1 MKIRNFWASEVY
13 FFHSSDQMEL
23 AAEMCPDIEEM
34 LFMFQSQHTCSLDLL
49 ARFERLARL
58 ELWGGDFYLDN
69 LASLLCDLGPRLSKL
84 DLHHVENIN
93 LKSVA
98 ALSLNCPLL
107 KILRFSGCTFYLVEV
122 PVGLSDD
129 NIDHN
134 YNQSHQTRIVN
145 EIRAAMIPFLSLE
158 ELSISSPCPEDLIV
172 CLLSLCLNLK
182 SFVIGSMCDITD
194 QCFDQILI
202 NNRLQYLEHVE
213 IRRTELLTMKT
224 ISSLLLHCDNIRSIL
239 DITGW
244 TQVDPADLEELVIHM
259 KHNNIDI
266 CLIEEEKDSRYT
278 RRVVNILI
286 SSQYYL

>member
-13 FFHSSDQMEL
+13 FFHSSEQMAV

-34 LFMFQSQHTCSLDLL
+34 LFMFQNQYTCSLQVL
-49 ARFERLARL
+49 ASFHRLARL
-58 ELWGGDFYLDN
+58 ELWGGDFYLDK
-69 LASLLCDLGPRLSKL
+69 LGSLLCDLGPRLTKL

-98 ALSLNCPLL
+98 ALSVNCPQL

-134 YNQSHQTRIVN
+134 YNQSHQARIIN
-145 EIRAAMIPFLSLE
+145 EIRSAMIPFLSLE
-158 ELSISSPCPEDLIV
+158 ELSISSPCPEDLLV

-182 SFVIGSMCDITD
+182 ILVIGSMCDISD
-194 QCFDQILI
+194 HCFDQILI

-213 IRRTELLTMKT
+213 IRKTDLLTMKT
-224 ISSLLLHCDNIRSIL
+224 VSNLLLYCDNIKSIL
-239 DITGW
+239 DIAGW
-244 TQVDPADLEELVIHM
+244 SQVDPADLEELVIHM
-259 KHNNIDI
+259 VQNNIDI
-266 CLIEEEKDSRYT
+266 CLREEEKDSRC
-278 RRVVNILI
+278 VINILI
-286 SSQYYL
+286 SSQ

>member
-1 MKIRNFWASEVY
+1 
-13 FFHSSDQMEL
+13 MEL

-34 LFMFQSQHTCSLDLL
+34 LFMFQNQYTCSLHVL
-49 ARFERLARL
+49 ARFEKLARL

-69 LASLLCDLGPRLSKL
+69 LASLLCDLGPRLTKL

-98 ALSLNCPLL
+98 ALSINCPLL
-107 KILRFSGCTFYLVEV
+107 NILRFSGCTFYLVDV
-122 PVGLSDD
+122 PVGLSGD

-134 YNQSHQTRIVN
+134 YNQSHQNRISN

-158 ELSISSPCPEDLIV
+158 ELSISSPCPEELIV

-182 SFVIGSMCDITD
+182 ILVMGSMCDITD

-213 IRRTELLTMKT
+213 IRKTELLTMKT
-224 ISSLLLHCDNIRSIL
+224 ISNLLLHCDNIKSIL
-239 DITGW
+239 DISGW
-244 TQVDPADLEELVIHM
+244 TQVDPADLEELVLHM
-259 KHNNIDI
+259 IQNNIDI
-266 CLIEEEKDSRYT
+266 CLREEEKDSRC
-278 RRVVNILI
+278 VINILI
-286 SSQYYL
+286 SSQ

>member
-1 MKIRNFWASEVY
+1 
-13 FFHSSDQMEL
+13 MEL

-34 LFMFQSQHTCSLDLL
+34 LFMFQNQYTCSLHVL
-49 ARFERLARL
+49 ARFEKLARL

-69 LASLLCDLGPRLSKL
+69 LASLLCDLGPRLTKL

-98 ALSLNCPLL
+98 ALSINCPLL
-107 KILRFSGCTFYLVEV
+107 NILRFSGCTFYLVDV
-122 PVGLSDD
+122 PVGLSGD

-134 YNQSHQTRIVN
+134 YNQSHQNRISN

-158 ELSISSPCPEDLIV
+158 ELSISSPCPEELIV

-182 SFVIGSMCDITD
+182 ILVMGSMCDITD

-213 IRRTELLTMKT
+213 IRKTELLTMKT
-224 ISSLLLHCDNIRSIL
+224 ISNLLLHCDNIKSIL
-239 DITGW
+239 DISGW
-244 TQVDPADLEELVIHM
+244 TQVDPADLEELVLHM
-259 KHNNIDI
+259 IQNNIDI
-266 CLIEEEKDSRYT
+266 CLREEEKDSRC
-278 RRVVNILI
+278 VINILI